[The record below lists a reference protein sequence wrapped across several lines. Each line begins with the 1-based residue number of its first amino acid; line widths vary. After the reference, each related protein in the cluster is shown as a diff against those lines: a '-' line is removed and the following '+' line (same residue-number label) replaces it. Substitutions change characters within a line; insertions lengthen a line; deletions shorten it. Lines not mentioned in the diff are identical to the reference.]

1 MWTGREETLS
11 CLPHGLNLFIN
22 QKYRTRN
29 MADTAQNPCPPSP
42 LRLGFGMWMVG
53 EGEGEPV
60 RAKQCCADKL
70 NNLLQQ
76 GGGEE
81 VDLWA
86 L

>member
-1 MWTGREETLS
+1 
-11 CLPHGLNLFIN
+11 
-22 QKYRTRN
+22 